1 MINKLITRIK
11 ETNAPIVVGLD
22 PMMKFVPE
30 YIKKAAFAEYGETL
44 EGAAE
49 AIWQYNKGIIDATYD
64 LIPAVKPQIAMYEQ
78 FGVPGLVA
86 FNKTC
91 EYAKSKGLVIIGDI
105 KRGDIG
111 STSKAYAIGHVG
123 KVAVG
128 SKTDSGFCEEIFEN
142 HDEKPTNSFLYS
154 SVMDTYSVSGYS
166 AAPFLDMPL
175 NHKVFLAQFE
185 TIKKIAEKE
194 SCVIVGRC
202 ADYALSDNPDCI
214 NIFIHA
220 DLDVRIKNVSRN
232 LNITE
237 NKARD
242 IINKTDKQRASYYN
256 YYTSKKWGDSKS
268 YNLSLDAGKLG
279 TDNCVEMI
287 LKFRELMD
295 AMK

>member
-1 MINKLITRIK
+1 MSNKIYTIGR
-11 ETNAPIVVGLD
+11 E
-22 PMMKFVPE
+22 
-30 YIKKAAFAEYGETL
+30 
-44 EGAAE
+44 
-49 AIWQYNKGIIDATYD
+49 
-64 LIPAVKPQIAMYEQ
+64 
-78 FGVPGLVA
+78 FGSGG
-86 FNKTC
+86 K
-91 EYAKSKGLVIIGDI
+91 
-105 KRGDIG
+105 
-111 STSKAYAIGHVG
+111 AIGEKLAERLG
-123 KVAVG
+123 IKLYDKELLQQAA
-128 SKTDSGFCEEIFEN
+128 KDSGFCEEIFEN

-154 SVMDTYSVSGYS
+154 LVMDTYSVSGYS

-185 TIKKIAEKE
+185 TIKKIAATE

-202 ADYALSDNPDCI
+202 ADYALADNPDCI

-220 DLDVRIKNVSRN
+220 DMDIRVRNICKSLNV
-232 LNITE
+232 TE

-279 TDNCVEMI
+279 IDNCVEMI
-287 LKFRELMD
+287 LKYRELYD

>member
-1 MINKLITRIK
+1 MSNKIYTIGR
-11 ETNAPIVVGLD
+11 E
-22 PMMKFVPE
+22 
-30 YIKKAAFAEYGETL
+30 
-44 EGAAE
+44 
-49 AIWQYNKGIIDATYD
+49 
-64 LIPAVKPQIAMYEQ
+64 
-78 FGVPGLVA
+78 FGSGG
-86 FNKTC
+86 K
-91 EYAKSKGLVIIGDI
+91 
-105 KRGDIG
+105 
-111 STSKAYAIGHVG
+111 AIGEKLAERLG
-123 KVAVG
+123 IKLYDKELLQQAA
-128 SKTDSGFCEEIFEN
+128 KESGFCEEIFEN

-154 SVMDTYSVSGYS
+154 LVMDTYSVSGYS

-185 TIKKIAEKE
+185 TIKKIAETE

-202 ADYALSDNPDCI
+202 ADYALADNPDCI

-220 DLDVRIKNVSRN
+220 DMDIRVRNICKS

-279 TDNCVEMI
+279 IDNCVEMI
-287 LKFRELMD
+287 LKYRELYD
-295 AMK
+295 AMNK

>member
-1 MINKLITRIK
+1 MANKIYPIGREFGSGGREVGEKLAAKLGIK
-11 ETNAPIVVGLD
+11 LYDKELLQQ
-22 PMMKFVPE
+22 
-30 YIKKAAFAEYGETL
+30 AA
-44 EGAAE
+44 
-49 AIWQYNKGIIDATYD
+49 K
-64 LIPAVKPQIAMYEQ
+64 
-78 FGVPGLVA
+78 
-86 FNKTC
+86 
-91 EYAKSKGLVIIGDI
+91 
-105 KRGDIG
+105 
-111 STSKAYAIGHVG
+111 
-123 KVAVG
+123 
-128 SKTDSGFCEEIFEN
+128 DSGFCEEIFEN

-154 SVMDTYSVSGYS
+154 LVMDTYSVSGYS

-279 TDNCVEMI
+279 IDNCVEMI

>member
-1 MINKLITRIK
+1 MSNKIYTIGR
-11 ETNAPIVVGLD
+11 E
-22 PMMKFVPE
+22 
-30 YIKKAAFAEYGETL
+30 
-44 EGAAE
+44 
-49 AIWQYNKGIIDATYD
+49 
-64 LIPAVKPQIAMYEQ
+64 
-78 FGVPGLVA
+78 FGSG
-86 FNKTC
+86 
-91 EYAKSKGLVIIGDI
+91 
-105 KRGDIG
+105 
-111 STSKAYAIGHVG
+111 G
-123 KVAVG
+123 KAVG
-128 SKTDSGFCEEIFEN
+128 EKLAERLGIKLYDKELLQQAAKDSGFCEEIFEN

-154 SVMDTYSVSGYS
+154 LVMDTYSVSGYS

-185 TIKKIAEKE
+185 TIKKIAEAE

-202 ADYALSDNPDCI
+202 ADYALADNPDCI

-220 DLDVRIKNVSRN
+220 DMDIRVRNVCKS

-279 TDNCVEMI
+279 VDNCVEMI
-287 LKFRELMD
+287 LKYRELYD
-295 AMK
+295 AMNK

>member
-1 MINKLITRIK
+1 MANKIYTIGREFGSGGREVGEKLAAKLGIK
-11 ETNAPIVVGLD
+11 LYDKELLQQ
-22 PMMKFVPE
+22 
-30 YIKKAAFAEYGETL
+30 AA
-44 EGAAE
+44 
-49 AIWQYNKGIIDATYD
+49 K
-64 LIPAVKPQIAMYEQ
+64 
-78 FGVPGLVA
+78 
-86 FNKTC
+86 
-91 EYAKSKGLVIIGDI
+91 
-105 KRGDIG
+105 
-111 STSKAYAIGHVG
+111 
-123 KVAVG
+123 
-128 SKTDSGFCEEIFEN
+128 DSGFCEEIFEN

-154 SVMDTYSVSGYS
+154 LVMDTYSVSGYS

-202 ADYALSDNPDCI
+202 ADYALSDNPNCI
-214 NIFIHA
+214 NVFIHA

-295 AMK
+295 ATK

>member
-1 MINKLITRIK
+1 MTYNI
-11 ETNAPIVVGLD
+11 
-22 PMMKFVPE
+22 
-30 YIKKAAFAEYGETL
+30 Y
-44 EGAAE
+44 
-49 AIWQYNKGIIDATYD
+49 YNK
-64 LIPAVKPQIAMYEQ
+64 
-78 FGVPGLVA
+78 
-86 FNKTC
+86 
-91 EYAKSKGLVIIGDI
+91 KSKGGIYMNNHIYTIGREFGSGGREVGEKLAAKLGI
-105 KRGDIG
+105 KLYD
-111 STSKAYAIGHVG
+111 KELLQQAA
-123 KVAVG
+123 K
-128 SKTDSGFCEEIFEN
+128 DSGFCEEIFEN

-154 SVMDTYSVSGYS
+154 LVMDTYSVSGYS

>member
-1 MINKLITRIK
+1 MANKIYTIGREFGSGGREVGEKLAAKLGIK
-11 ETNAPIVVGLD
+11 LYDKELLQQ
-22 PMMKFVPE
+22 
-30 YIKKAAFAEYGETL
+30 AA
-44 EGAAE
+44 
-49 AIWQYNKGIIDATYD
+49 K
-64 LIPAVKPQIAMYEQ
+64 
-78 FGVPGLVA
+78 
-86 FNKTC
+86 
-91 EYAKSKGLVIIGDI
+91 
-105 KRGDIG
+105 
-111 STSKAYAIGHVG
+111 
-123 KVAVG
+123 
-128 SKTDSGFCEEIFEN
+128 DSGFCEEIFEN

-154 SVMDTYSVSGYS
+154 LVMDTYSVSGYS

-295 AMK
+295 TMK

>member
-1 MINKLITRIK
+1 MANKIYTIGREFGSGGREVGEKLAAKLGIK
-11 ETNAPIVVGLD
+11 LYDKELLQQ
-22 PMMKFVPE
+22 
-30 YIKKAAFAEYGETL
+30 AA
-44 EGAAE
+44 
-49 AIWQYNKGIIDATYD
+49 Q
-64 LIPAVKPQIAMYEQ
+64 
-78 FGVPGLVA
+78 
-86 FNKTC
+86 
-91 EYAKSKGLVIIGDI
+91 
-105 KRGDIG
+105 
-111 STSKAYAIGHVG
+111 
-123 KVAVG
+123 
-128 SKTDSGFCEEIFEN
+128 DSGVCEEIFEN

-154 SVMDTYSVSGYS
+154 LVMDTYSVSGYS

-214 NIFIHA
+214 NVFIHA

>member
-1 MINKLITRIK
+1 MANKIYTIGREFGSGGREVGEKLAAKLGIK
-11 ETNAPIVVGLD
+11 LYDKELLQQ
-22 PMMKFVPE
+22 
-30 YIKKAAFAEYGETL
+30 AA
-44 EGAAE
+44 
-49 AIWQYNKGIIDATYD
+49 K
-64 LIPAVKPQIAMYEQ
+64 
-78 FGVPGLVA
+78 
-86 FNKTC
+86 
-91 EYAKSKGLVIIGDI
+91 
-105 KRGDIG
+105 
-111 STSKAYAIGHVG
+111 
-123 KVAVG
+123 
-128 SKTDSGFCEEIFEN
+128 DSGFCEEIFEN

-154 SVMDTYSVSGYS
+154 LVMDTYSVSGYS
-166 AAPFLDMPL
+166 AAQFLDMPL